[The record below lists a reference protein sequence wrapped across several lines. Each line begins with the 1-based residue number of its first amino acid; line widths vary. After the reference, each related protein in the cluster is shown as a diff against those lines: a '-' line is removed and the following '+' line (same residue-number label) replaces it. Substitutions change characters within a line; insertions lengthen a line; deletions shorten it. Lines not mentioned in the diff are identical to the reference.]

1 MTVTER
7 KEYKGWACSI
17 WMPICGAFFTIF
29 GIGLTYGAILVCDE
43 MGGAIFILPSFVCF
57 FAIMFWLNT
66 IFGKLTVYEHG
77 LVLRASVLLPEG
89 IWYSF
94 EKIARIKVRGRV
106 VCFKYGKLGFLSGPG
121 WILVRDLEGFIKAVE
136 KYAPDKLET

>member
-1 MTVTER
+1 MGVQHLD
-7 KEYKGWACSI
+7 AC
-17 WMPICGAFFTIF
+17 MRC
-29 GIGLTYGAILVCDE
+29 ILHHLWDCTDVWCNIAVRRD
-43 MGGAIFILPSFVCF
+43 GGAIFIIPSFVCF

-77 LVLRASVLLPEG
+77 LVLRASVLFPEG

-106 VCFKYGKLGFLSGPG
+106 VCFKYGKWGFLSGPG
-121 WILVRDLEGFIKAVE
+121 WILVQDPEGFIKAIE
-136 KYAPDKLET
+136 KYAPDKLEVK